1 MKRKLPDNL
10 KQQQQQY
17 EKCYIQYL
25 IGPSARRTMEPI
37 GDDED
42 KGNNDV
48 MASVQLEYREML
60 YPSSSP
66 PNP

>member
-1 MKRKLPDNL
+1 MRNV
-10 KQQQQQY
+10 
-17 EKCYIQYL
+17 IYL